1 MYVSCTTT
9 GNNAGA
15 TECSGNFNPRGGSCF
30 GCLDT
35 TSIFANYANG
45 AAVSTDI
52 QGRYGNNAGC
62 NAFATDLSNVWTN
75 YYNPKLTAIGSSFK
89 SVGVHNAVNTL
100 DITTFQGDLSTL
112 DGSLSGVNATI
123 NSLNSLLDT
132 RYGMLGGLNCK
143 LFGEDFQNIVDTSCV
158 LGFNSLFE
166 IRLALGI
173 CSLGLFFA
181 SFCVVCAGS
190 RFARQSERRSEK
202 EEMHNDKAF
211 E

>member
-1 MYVSCTTT
+1 M
-9 GNNAGA
+9 
-15 TECSGNFNPRGGSCF
+15 
-30 GCLDT
+30 
-35 TSIFANYANG
+35 
-45 AAVSTDI
+45 
-52 QGRYGNNAGC
+52 
-62 NAFATDLSNVWTN
+62 
-75 YYNPKLTAIGSSFK
+75 
-89 SVGVHNAVNTL
+89 GVYNAVNTL

-132 RYGMLGGLNCK
+132 RYGMLGGLNCR

-202 EEMHNDKAF
+202 EEMHDDKAY